1 MRQPM
6 VLKGMVAVHSRGVWF
21 IVDVSTDARL
31 VLARSLF
38 AGTAA
43 SVLLLAASCLGSEAE
58 PGCKRQSREK
68 RRLVF
73 ASLPVPMR
81 CLLCVNCAR
90 IGCAFGGQ

>member
-43 SVLLLAASCLGSEAE
+43 SVLLPSRWWLLPALDPSLDANDGIRSPA
-58 PGCKRQSREK
+58 KRGTISVQP
-68 RRLVF
+68 
-73 ASLPVPMR
+73 A
-81 CLLCVNCAR
+81 
-90 IGCAFGGQ
+90 